1 MITVYWGW
9 RRRTTLKNTKIFL
22 DEFKMKKLLL
32 FALNTS
38 WVLLACEAGAQTLTL
53 EQAIRTVWE
62 NAPQIAAQKSLAG
75 IYSDDTWRRWFPQ
88 EPTIS
93 WEDDYSH
100 TFYTWGLSLTY
111 PFPFKSL
118 VLSQL
123 DSAMAEQQRWEF
135 TAQKYDLAVSITQA
149 YMNGATAQA
158 MIEFQKQNVQ
168 DLETIAE
175 AIRLQYVHGQSNQI
189 NKISAELQLT
199 AAQRDLKTAE
209 NQLDTAVELY
219 ARLMHIPPSQVTG
232 FELPDDLPSSIIKE
246 LGNKTSAQLRDKANV
261 DVGEANRATGFWS
274 QFPDPTFSLSK
285 DYYLQP
291 ALNDSPTGNVN
302 DYNFSISF
310 TLPILFPVREVAE
323 AQRSENQGVVAR
335 EMSRFSLVNDNSAQE
350 AGAMDYRRSKIR
362 YKQLHSRDLI
372 LAETMMQAAVAAY
385 KKGQFEFTALM
396 LAHQTYAAAK
406 TEEIQIRAEIVN
418 ARLAGLV
425 GDEEPEMGGKTDYSS
440 NLPNTDTYL
449 WDTPKGIEKNMPSTL
464 TGKTPTPV
472 PTPHHLLGTNNPVGN
487 SDSSV
492 TRETVMPT
500 PEVES
505 PNPPEVVEPGATP
518 VVDKDR
524 LDSDKTTQ
532 TTPPSM
538 PAAGVDDGDSSK
550 ETK

>member
-1 MITVYWGW
+1 
-9 RRRTTLKNTKIFL
+9 LKNIRFFL
-22 DEFKMKKLLL
+22 GESKMKKNIL
-32 FALNTS
+32 FALNIALG
-38 WVLLACEAGAQTLTL
+38 LLASEAGAQTLTL
-53 EQAIRTVWE
+53 EQAIRAVWE
-62 NAPQIAAQKSLAG
+62 NAPQIRAQKSLAG

-88 EPTIS
+88 EPTLS
-93 WEDDYSH
+93 WEDDYSD
-100 TFYTWGLSLTY
+100 TFYTWGISLTY

-118 VLSQL
+118 VLGQL
-123 DSAMAEQQRWEF
+123 DSAMAEQQRWEY

-209 NQLDTAVELY
+209 DQLDTAVELY
-219 ARLMHIPPSQVTG
+219 ARLMDIPPSQVMG

-285 DYYLQP
+285 DYYVQP
-291 ALNDSPTGNVN
+291 ALNDSPTGNPN
-302 DYNFSISF
+302 DYNFSISL
-310 TLPILFPVREVAE
+310 TLPILFPIHEVTE

-335 EMSRFSLVNDNSAQE
+335 EMSKFSLVNDNSAQE
-350 AGAMDYRRSKIR
+350 AGAMDYRRSKAR
-362 YKQLHSRDLI
+362 YQQLHSRDLI

-418 ARLAGLV
+418 SRLAGLV
-425 GDEEPEMGGKTDYSS
+425 GDEEPEVGGKTDYSS

-449 WDTPKGIEKNMPSTL
+449 WETPKGVEKNVPSTPIAE
-464 TGKTPTPV
+464 TPTPV
-472 PTPHHLLGTNNPVGN
+472 PSPRHLLGANNPTEN
-487 SDSSV
+487 SNSS
-492 TRETVMPT
+492 TMDETVTPT
-500 PEVES
+500 PAVES
-505 PNPPEVVEPGATP
+505 PNPPEAVEPGATP
-518 VVDKDR
+518 VVEKDQP
-524 LDSDKTTQ
+524 DSDKTTQ
-532 TTPPSM
+532 ATPPTV
-538 PAAGVDDGDSSK
+538 PTAGTDDGDSSK
-550 ETK
+550 EAK